1 MNKMNIILL
10 IAVAL
15 VLTACNNANITGG
28 PDPIENNTQMTNP
41 ASTFCINNGGEVI
54 IKTANDG
61 SQSGYCKFSNGIEC
75 EEWNFMRGECTNA
88 HVCTAE
94 EKNNN
99 ACTREYMPVCGSD
112 GKTYSNDCV
121 ACSEKVNSWT
131 LGECYQEYT
140 ISEIL
145 NDTCKVD
152 QDCETPMNYLIRS
165 SCPYT
170 TKCIDDK
177 CTVVCPIFNGEKYPD
192 VRNCSSCPQYSS
204 PSPNFCK
211 DGKIVDGG
219 KDECGCQKH
228 PICEAVA
235 CTMDAKICSDGSAV
249 GRTGPNCEFS
259 PCPEDK
265 YYCTV
270 EEKNNN
276 ACTLEYM
283 PVCGSDNNTYGNK
296 CSACAADVEYLIQGE
311 CA

>member
-1 MNKMNIILL
+1 MNKTSIILL
-10 IAVAL
+10 IVVAL
-15 VLTACNNANITGG
+15 VLTACSNSNITDRFE
-28 PDPIENNTQMTNP
+28 PVKNNTQIANP

-75 EEWNFMRGECTNA
+75 EEWEFMRGECTNA

-99 ACTREYMPVCGSD
+99 ACTREYVPVCGSD

-121 ACSEKVNSWT
+121 ACSEKVNSWI

-152 QDCETPMNYLIRS
+152 KDCETPMNYLLRS

-177 CTVVCPIFNGEKYPD
+177 CTVVCPVFDGEKYPD
-192 VRNCSSCPQYSS
+192 VT
-204 PSPNFCK
+204 
-211 DGKIVDGG
+211 
-219 KDECGCQKH
+219 
-228 PICEAVA
+228 A

-249 GRTGPNCEFS
+249 GRIGPNCEFS

-265 YYCTV
+265 HYCTT
-270 EEKNNN
+270 EEK
-276 ACTLEYM
+276 AAEICTLEYM

-296 CSACAADVEYLIQGE
+296 CGACSADVEYYKQGE
-311 CA
+311 CV